1 MMDRQKAVI
10 MIIAGLGAS
19 TAAYA
24 DMMPAPSVD
33 VLYAKPLSA
42 FVSECPLDVRYGSS
56 LTCYGVCD
64 LDLLPIPAVSK
75 SKGDAGQIHG
85 TQPPEILADRQ
96 NSFDLCLYALIGLG
110 LCRSA
115 PWVKK
120 LSSCQI
126 PDWYYHAGPYQIGH
140 SCDIGPDCLCLTT
153 VCLIR
158 PDCTTEDFLPQD
170 YWGTIASLLRKS
182 LFTANVLA
190 SRGPPSM
197 SERLVPACSRSAVA

>member
-1 MMDRQKAVI
+1 MMDHRKTVI
-10 MIIAGLGAS
+10 VIIMGFGVG

-33 VLYAKPLSA
+33 VLHGKPLSA
-42 FVSECPLDVRYGSS
+42 LASECPRDVRYDSS

-64 LDLLPIPAVSK
+64 LDWLPIAAISESSSDV
-75 SKGDAGQIHG
+75 GQIHG

-120 LSSCQI
+120 LSFCQI
-126 PDWYYHAGPYQIGH
+126 PDWYHHAGPYQIGH
-140 SCDIGPDCLCLTT
+140 SFAIGPECLGSAA
-153 VCLIR
+153 VCFIQPHSVLVEEPLPRCRGEALI
-158 PDCTTEDFLPQD
+158 
-170 YWGTIASLLRKS
+170 SLWRKAQ
-182 LFTANVLA
+182 FTPTALG
-190 SRGPPSM
+190 SHGPPF
-197 SERLVPACSRSAVA
+197 RTQIVA